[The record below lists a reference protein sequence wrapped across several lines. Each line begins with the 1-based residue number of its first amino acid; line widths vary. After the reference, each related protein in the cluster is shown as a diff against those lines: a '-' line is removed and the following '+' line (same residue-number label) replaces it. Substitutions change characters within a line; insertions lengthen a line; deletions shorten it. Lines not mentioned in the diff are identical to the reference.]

1 MLLELGGTVRFTHA
15 TAGRGPEARTM
26 LGPCNPT
33 LKTCLLVPHIPRSVW
48 EGLRMNGGFQEFGMD
63 VEQS

>member
-33 LKTCLLVPHIPRSVW
+33 LKTCWSHTFLGVSG
-48 EGLRMNGGFQEFGMD
+48 EDSE
-63 VEQS
+63 